1 MPVIINQ
8 ETGPTV
14 VLFLQTPSLQDQSFA
29 LRTRKSVPKASVAI
43 EPLPAYDFRPASA
56 FG

>member
-8 ETGPTV
+8 ETGPAV
-14 VLFLQTPSLQDQSFA
+14 VLFLQTLSLQNQSVA
-29 LRTRKSVPKASVAI
+29 LRTRKSVPKASEAI
-43 EPLPAYDFRPASA
+43 EPSPVYEFRPASA

>member
-14 VLFLQTPSLQDQSFA
+14 VLFLQTLSLQDQSFA
-29 LRTRKSVPKASVAI
+29 LRTRNSVLKAVAI
-43 EPLPAYDFRPASA
+43 EPLPAYDFRSNNA
-56 FG
+56 

>member
-8 ETGPTV
+8 ETEPTV
-14 VLFLQTPSLQDQSFA
+14 VLFLQTLSLQDQSFA
-29 LRTRKSVPKASVAI
+29 RLTRKSVPKASVAI